1 MKKMKMVTAL
11 LVGSLILGACG
22 NTVITSKNDSTS
34 QGELSANKDN
44 TTQNSTDSN
53 LEEGSINETP
63 EFVRSDNP
71 IEAVPG
77 DEPLVICTEEM
88 YKQNVRALVDIP
100 SNQRVFGLK
109 VNGSHVSVLHHG
121 RLKLTTP

>member
-1 MKKMKMVTAL
+1 MVTAL

-22 NTVITSKNDSTS
+22 NTVITSKDDSTS
-34 QGELSANKDN
+34 QGELSANIDN

-88 YKQNVRALVDIP
+88 YKQNVRALVDTWEVLNPGVKASIVAIP
-100 SNQRVFGLK
+100 RDE
-109 VNGSHVSVLHHG
+109 
-121 RLKLTTP
+121 